1 MEMAE
6 KTRKE
11 FSMANISMKL
21 LLEAG
26 VHFGHQTNK
35 WNPKMKTYIF
45 GARNGIYII
54 DLQQT
59 VGMFQT
65 AYQFIVNTV
74 AEGGE
79 ILFVGTK
86 KQSQDSISEE
96 AGRCGMPYVN
106 QRWLGG
112 MLTNFATIKKSIDRL
127 NHLDRIFSDDSIK
140 AFPKK
145 EIMGLQK
152 DREKLAKV
160 LGGIR
165 NIKGVPKGLFIVDP
179 KREMIAVT
187 EARRLKVP
195 IVAMV
200 DTNCDP
206 DLIDYVIP
214 GNDDAIRA
222 IKLFSAKMAD
232 AVLEG
237 KKRFEERLQAE
248 SDKESGGATT
258 LNVENGEVDVPES
271 VETKS
276 SEKGLEIPQKDSD
289 APSAGQDDIGEGR

>member
-1 MEMAE
+1 MA
-6 KTRKE
+6 
-11 FSMANISMKL
+11 SISMKA

-35 WNPKMKTYIF
+35 WNPKMKPYIF

-65 AYQFIVNTV
+65 AYQFVVDTV
-74 AEGGE
+74 AERGE

-86 KQSQDSISEE
+86 KQSQDSIREE
-96 AGRCGMPYVN
+96 ADRCGMPYVN

-127 NHLDRIFSDDSIK
+127 NHLDRMFADDSIK

-145 EIMGLQK
+145 EVMGLQK

-179 KREMIAVT
+179 KREMIAVM
-187 EARRLKVP
+187 EARRLRLP

-206 DLIDYVIP
+206 DLIDYIIP

-222 IKLFSAKMAD
+222 IKLFAAKMAD

-237 KKRFEERLQAE
+237 KKRFEERLQAD
-248 SDKESGGATT
+248 SDKETGGVAPTE
-258 LNVENGEVDVPES
+258 LLNGEADDVPVS
-271 VETKS
+271 VETKRA
-276 SEKGLEIPQKDSD
+276 ETGEVMPAMDHG
-289 APSAGQDDIGEGR
+289 APATGQDEI

>member
-1 MEMAE
+1 MA
-6 KTRKE
+6 
-11 FSMANISMKL
+11 SISMKL

-35 WNPKMKTYIF
+35 WNPKMKPFIF

-59 VGMFQT
+59 VGLFQT
-65 AYQFIVNTV
+65 AYQFVVDTV
-74 AEGGE
+74 AGGGE

-86 KQSQDSISEE
+86 KQSQESVREESE
-96 AGRCGMPYVN
+96 RCGMPYVN

-127 NHLDRIFSDDSIK
+127 NELDVMFGNDSIN

-152 DREKLAKV
+152 DRDKLSKV

-165 NIKGVPKGLFIVDP
+165 GAKGVPAGLFVVDP
-179 KREMIAVT
+179 KREQIAVT
-187 EARRLKVP
+187 EARKLKIP

-206 DLIDYVIP
+206 DLIDYIIP

-232 AVLEG
+232 AVIEG

-248 SDKESGGATT
+248 SDKGSRATASRE
-258 LNVENGEVDVPES
+258 VENGDLDVPES
-271 VETKS
+271 VETKTADLVES
-276 SEKGLEIPQKDSD
+276 LKSRENGTAL
-289 APSAGQDDIGEGR
+289 

>member
-1 MEMAE
+1 MA
-6 KTRKE
+6 
-11 FSMANISMKL
+11 SISMKL

-35 WNPKMKTYIF
+35 WNPKMKPYIF

-59 VGMFQT
+59 VGMFSA
-65 AYQFIVNTV
+65 AYQYVVDTV
-74 AEGGE
+74 AAGGE

-86 KQSQDSISEE
+86 KQAQESVREE
-96 AGRCGMPYVN
+96 AERCGMPYVN

-112 MLTNFATIKKSIDRL
+112 MLTNFTTIKKSIDRL
-127 NHLDRIFSDDSIK
+127 NHVDQMFADDSIK

-145 EIMGLQK
+145 EILGMQK

-165 NIKGVPKGLFIVDP
+165 AIKGVPKGLFVIDP
-179 KREMIAVT
+179 KREQIAIT
-187 EARRLKVP
+187 EARRLRIP

-206 DLIDYVIP
+206 DLIDYIIP

-222 IKLFSAKMAD
+222 IKLFTGRMSD
-232 AVLEG
+232 AVLDG
-237 KKRFEERLQAE
+237 KRRFEERLQAE
-248 SDKESGGATT
+248 SDKASGAAPA
-258 LNVENGEVDVPES
+258 VSAQNGESDVPES
-271 VETKS
+271 IETKGV
-276 SEKGLEIPQKDSD
+276 E
-289 APSAGQDDIGEGR
+289 AGSPVVAN

>member
-1 MEMAE
+1 MA
-6 KTRKE
+6 
-11 FSMANISMKL
+11 SISMKL

-35 WNPKMKTYIF
+35 WNTNMKPYIF

-65 AYQFIVNTV
+65 AYQFIVDTV
-74 AEGGE
+74 AQGGE

-86 KQSQDSISEE
+86 KQSQESVREESE
-96 AGRCGMPYVN
+96 RCGMPYVN

-127 NHLDRIFSDDSIK
+127 NELDRMFADDSIK

-145 EIMGLQK
+145 EILGLLK
-152 DREKLAKV
+152 DREKLTKV

-165 NIKGVPKGLFIVDP
+165 TTRGIPKGLFIVDP

-187 EARRLKVP
+187 EARKLRIP

-206 DLIDYVIP
+206 DLIDYIIP

-232 AVLEG
+232 AVLDG

-248 SDKESGGATT
+248 SDKDRPTVTVVTRAA
-258 LNVENGEVDVPES
+258 VETEADVPDSIGDRGSES
-271 VETKS
+271 EQSGVAETT
-276 SEKGLEIPQKDSD
+276 G
-289 APSAGQDDIGEGR
+289 APDHGEEGK

>member
-1 MEMAE
+1 MA
-6 KTRKE
+6 
-11 FSMANISMKL
+11 SISMKA

-35 WNPKMKTYIF
+35 WNPKMKPYIF

-59 VGMFQT
+59 VGLFQT
-65 AYQFIVNTV
+65 AYQFVVNTV

-79 ILFVGTK
+79 LLFVGTK
-86 KQSQDSISEE
+86 KQSQESIREE
-96 AGRCGMPYVN
+96 AERCGMPYVN

-112 MLTNFATIKKSIDRL
+112 MLTNFMTIKKSIDRL
-127 NHLDRIFSDDSIK
+127 NNLDRMFADDSIK

-145 EIMGLQK
+145 EILGLQK
-152 DREKLAKV
+152 DKDKLIKV

-165 NIKGVPKGLFIVDP
+165 NIKGIPKALFVVDP
-179 KREMIAVT
+179 KRETIAVT
-187 EARRLKVP
+187 EARRLKIP

-206 DLIDYVIP
+206 DLIDYIIP

-237 KKRFEERLQAE
+237 KKRFEERIQAE
-248 SDKESGGATT
+248 SDKLSGAP
-258 LNVENGEVDVPES
+258 VASAPENGEADVPES
-271 VETKS
+271 VETKAA
-276 SEKGLEIPQKDSD
+276 GTGD
-289 APSAGQDDIGEGR
+289 AAQGGGQEQA

>member
-1 MEMAE
+1 MGWRKKTQNKGVWKMA
-6 KTRKE
+6 
-11 FSMANISMKL
+11 SISMKL

-35 WNPKMKTYIF
+35 WNPKMKPFIF

-59 VGMFQT
+59 VVLFQT
-65 AYQFIVNTV
+65 AYNFVVEMV
-74 AEGGE
+74 AAGGE
-79 ILFVGTK
+79 LLFVGTK
-86 KQSQDSISEE
+86 KQSQESIREESE
-96 AGRCGMPYVN
+96 RCGMPYVN

-112 MLTNFATIKKSIDRL
+112 MITNFSTIKKSIDRL
-127 NHLDRIFSDDSIK
+127 NTLDKMFADDSIK

-145 EIMGLQK
+145 EILKLQK
-152 DREKLAKV
+152 DRDKLEKV

-165 NIKGVPKGLFIVDP
+165 SMKGRPGGLFIVDP
-179 KREMIAVT
+179 KRELITVQ
-187 EARRLKVP
+187 EARKLKIP

-200 DTNCDP
+200 DTNCNP
-206 DLIDYVIP
+206 DDIDYVIP

-222 IKLFSAKMAD
+222 IKLFASKVAD

-248 SDKESGGATT
+248 TNKDLSRETA
-258 LNVENGEVDVPES
+258 VEEAVAEADVPES
-271 VETKS
+271 VETKNGE
-276 SEKGLEIPQKDSD
+276 SEY
-289 APSAGQDDIGEGR
+289 DDIA

>member
-1 MEMAE
+1 MA
-6 KTRKE
+6 
-11 FSMANISMKL
+11 SISMKA

-35 WNPKMKTYIF
+35 WNPKMKPYIF

-59 VGMFQT
+59 VGFFQT
-65 AYQFIVNTV
+65 AYQFIVETV
-74 AEGGE
+74 AQSGE

-86 KQSQDSISEE
+86 KQSQESIREE
-96 AGRCGMPYVN
+96 ADRCGMPYVN

-127 NHLDRIFSDDSIK
+127 NNLDRMFADDSIK

-165 NIKGVPKGLFIVDP
+165 NMKGVPKGLFVVDP
-179 KREMIAVT
+179 KRELIAIT
-187 EARRLKVP
+187 EARRLKIP

-206 DLIDYVIP
+206 DLIDYIIP

-222 IKLFSAKMAD
+222 IKLFSNKMAE

-237 KKRFEERLQAE
+237 KRRFEERIQAE
-248 SDKESGGATT
+248 SDKVHGGAAPA
-258 LNVENGEVDVPES
+258 NMGNGEPDVPES
-271 VETKS
+271 VETKGA
-276 SEKGLEIPQKDSD
+276 EPGVELPADVNP
-289 APSAGQDDIGEGR
+289 AAGQDHVEEER

>member
-1 MEMAE
+1 
-6 KTRKE
+6 
-11 FSMANISMKL
+11 
-21 LLEAG
+21 
-26 VHFGHQTNK
+26 
-35 WNPKMKTYIF
+35 
-45 GARNGIYII
+45 
-54 DLQQT
+54 
-59 VGMFQT
+59 MFQT
-65 AYQFIVNTV
+65 AYQYIVDTV
-74 AEGGE
+74 ADSGE

-86 KQSQDSISEE
+86 KQSQDSIRDE
-96 AGRCGMPYVN
+96 ADRCEMPYVN

-127 NHLDRIFSDDSIK
+127 NHLDRMFADDSIK

-165 NIKGVPKGLFIVDP
+165 KIKGVPKGLFIVDP
-179 KREMIAVT
+179 KREMIAVM
-187 EARRLKVP
+187 EARRLRIP

-206 DLIDYVIP
+206 DLIDYIIP

-237 KKRFEERLQAE
+237 KKRFEERIQAQ
-248 SDKESGGATT
+248 SDKETGSVAPKKP
-258 LNVENGEVDVPES
+258 ENGEADVPES
-271 VETKS
+271 VETKGT
-276 SEKGLEIPQKDSD
+276 EAGLATPPMDSD
-289 APSAGQDDIGEGR
+289 TPATGHK

>member
-1 MEMAE
+1 MA
-6 KTRKE
+6 
-11 FSMANISMKL
+11 SISMKL

-35 WNPKMKTYIF
+35 WNPKMKPYIF

-65 AYQFIVNTV
+65 AYQFIVDTV
-74 AEGGE
+74 AAGGE
-79 ILFVGTK
+79 VLFVGTK
-86 KQSQDSISEE
+86 KQSQESIREESE
-96 AGRCGMPYVN
+96 RSGMPYVN

-112 MLTNFATIKKSIDRL
+112 MLTNFSTIKKSIDRL
-127 NHLDRIFSDDSIK
+127 NDLDRMFADDSIK

-152 DREKLAKV
+152 DREKLNKV

-165 NIKGVPKGLFIVDP
+165 AIKGVPKALFVVDP
-179 KREMIAVT
+179 KRETIAVT
-187 EARRLKVP
+187 EARRLGIP

-206 DLIDYVIP
+206 DLIDYIIP

-248 SDKESGGATT
+248 SDKERPAAAAPATESG
-258 LNVENGEVDVPES
+258 ESDVPES
-271 VETKS
+271 VETKG
-276 SEKGLEIPQKDSD
+276 SE
-289 APSAGQDDIGEGR
+289 SAEGKSNEEEGR

>member
-1 MEMAE
+1 MA
-6 KTRKE
+6 
-11 FSMANISMKL
+11 SISMKL

-35 WNPKMKTYIF
+35 WNPKMKPFIF

-59 VGMFQT
+59 VVLFQT
-65 AYQFIVNTV
+65 AYNFVVEIV
-74 AEGGE
+74 AAGGE
-79 ILFVGTK
+79 LLFVGTK
-86 KQSQDSISEE
+86 KQSQESIREESE
-96 AGRCGMPYVN
+96 RCGMPYVN

-112 MLTNFATIKKSIDRL
+112 MITNFSTIKKSIDRL
-127 NHLDRIFSDDSIK
+127 NTLDKMFADDSIK

-145 EIMGLQK
+145 EILKLQK
-152 DREKLAKV
+152 DRDKLEKV

-165 NIKGVPKGLFIVDP
+165 SMKGRPGGLFIVDP
-179 KREMIAVT
+179 KRELITVQ
-187 EARRLKVP
+187 EARKLKIP

-200 DTNCDP
+200 DTNCNP
-206 DLIDYVIP
+206 DDIDYVIP

-222 IKLFSAKMAD
+222 IKLFASKISD

-248 SDKESGGATT
+248 TNKDLSRETA
-258 LNVENGEVDVPES
+258 VEEAVTEADVPES
-271 VETKS
+271 VETKNGE
-276 SEKGLEIPQKDSD
+276 SEY
-289 APSAGQDDIGEGR
+289 DDIA

>member
-1 MEMAE
+1 MA
-6 KTRKE
+6 
-11 FSMANISMKL
+11 SISMKL

-35 WNPKMKTYIF
+35 WNPKMKPYIF

-65 AYQFIVNTV
+65 AYQFIVDTV
-74 AEGGE
+74 AQGGE

-86 KQSQDSISEE
+86 KQSQESVREESE
-96 AGRCGMPYVN
+96 RCGMPYVN

-127 NHLDRIFSDDSIK
+127 NELDRMFADDSIK

-145 EIMGLQK
+145 EILGLSK
-152 DREKLAKV
+152 DREKLTKV

-165 NIKGVPKGLFIVDP
+165 TTRGIPKGLFIVDP

-187 EARRLKVP
+187 EARKLRIP

-206 DLIDYVIP
+206 DLIDYIIP

-232 AVLEG
+232 AVLDG

-248 SDKESGGATT
+248 SDKDRPTVTVVTRAA
-258 LNVENGEVDVPES
+258 VETEADVPDSIGDRGIES
-271 VETKS
+271 DQSGVAETT
-276 SEKGLEIPQKDSD
+276 G
-289 APSAGQDDIGEGR
+289 APDHGEEGK

>member
-1 MEMAE
+1 MTGVAE
-6 KTRKE
+6 KNTTHE
-11 FSMANISMKL
+11 GVWNMASISMKL

-35 WNPKMKTYIF
+35 WNPKMKPYIF

-59 VGMFQT
+59 VVLFQA
-65 AYQFIVNTV
+65 AYNFVVSMV
-74 AEGGE
+74 AGGGE
-79 ILFVGTK
+79 LLFVGTK
-86 KQSQDSISEE
+86 KQSQESIREE
-96 AGRCGMPYVN
+96 SQRCGMPYVN

-112 MLTNFATIKKSIDRL
+112 MLTNFTTIKKSIDRL
-127 NHLDRIFSDDSIK
+127 NTLDRMVADDSIK

-145 EIMGLQK
+145 EILKLQK
-152 DREKLAKV
+152 ERDKLEKV

-165 NIKGVPKGLFIVDP
+165 RIKGYPGGLFVVDP
-179 KREMIAVT
+179 KRELIGVN
-187 EARRLKVP
+187 EAKKLRIP

-206 DLIDYVIP
+206 EDIDYIIP

-222 IKLFSAKMAD
+222 IKLFASKMAD

-237 KKRFEERLQAE
+237 KKRLEERLQAE
-248 SDKESGGATT
+248 SDKKSAPETAKDKK
-258 LNVENGEVDVPES
+258 EEDVPDS
-271 VETKS
+271 DVPDIVET
-276 SEKGLEIPQKDSD
+276 
-289 APSAGQDDIGEGR
+289 

>member
-1 MEMAE
+1 MA
-6 KTRKE
+6 
-11 FSMANISMKL
+11 SISMKA

-35 WNPKMKTYIF
+35 WNPKMKPYIF

-59 VGMFQT
+59 VGLFQT
-65 AYQFIVNTV
+65 AYQFVVDTV
-74 AEGGE
+74 AGGRE

-86 KQSQDSISEE
+86 KQSQESVREE
-96 AGRCGMPYVN
+96 ADRCGMPYVN

-127 NHLDRIFSDDSIK
+127 NELDAMFGDERIK

-145 EIMGLQK
+145 EILGLQK
-152 DREKLAKV
+152 DRDRLSKV

-165 NIKGVPKGLFIVDP
+165 GAKGLPAGLFVVDP
-179 KREMIAVT
+179 KREQIAVT
-187 EARRLKVP
+187 EARKLKIP

-206 DLIDYVIP
+206 DLIDYIIP

-237 KKRFEERLQAE
+237 KKRFEERIQAE
-248 SDKESGGATT
+248 SDKESRAAAPE
-258 LNVENGEVDVPES
+258 VENGELDVPES
-271 VETKS
+271 VETKT
-276 SEKGLEIPQKDSD
+276 
-289 APSAGQDDIGEGR
+289 AGNE

>member
-1 MEMAE
+1 MA
-6 KTRKE
+6 
-11 FSMANISMKL
+11 SISMKL

-35 WNPKMKTYIF
+35 WNPKMKPFIF

-59 VGMFQT
+59 VGLFQT
-65 AYQFIVNTV
+65 AYQFVVDTV
-74 AEGGE
+74 AGGGE

-86 KQSQDSISEE
+86 KQSQESVREESE
-96 AGRCGMPYVN
+96 RCGMPYVN

-127 NHLDRIFSDDSIK
+127 NELDAMFGDDRIN

-145 EIMGLQK
+145 EILGLQK
-152 DREKLAKV
+152 DREKLSKV

-165 NIKGVPKGLFIVDP
+165 DARGVPAGLFVVDP
-179 KREMIAVT
+179 KREQIAVT
-187 EARRLKVP
+187 EARKLKIP

-206 DLIDYVIP
+206 DLIDYIIP

-248 SDKESGGATT
+248 SDKGSRATASREAEDGD
-258 LNVENGEVDVPES
+258 LDVPES
-271 VETKS
+271 VVETKTAS
-276 SEKGLEIPQKDSD
+276 SEHPGSPAGVGVRKRTGRDKG
-289 APSAGQDDIGEGR
+289 